1 MATAMMHGVRAPK
14 PPPPV
19 EEESSESEDDHEYS
33 YPTLENVCW
42 NGLTDES
49 GMDPVVEKPE
59 LDPDK
64 PLTAGQRAAQGPAA
78 AAAARAAACA
88 AAAAEVVDKSSMR
101 SARRPPNVDPDASP
115 APKKP
120 PHNKSPHFK
129 TPAS

>member
-1 MATAMMHGVRAPK
+1 MAAAMMHGVRAPK

-19 EEESSESEDDHEYS
+19 EEESESEDDYHEYS